1 MRDKDGMFPLN
12 FIHSMLKQK
21 SEHKIG
27 DVEFV
32 CATVE
37 HVETAPTYRLRQ
49 QENENWNW
57 ERGNK
62 LKGSMRRLAGTNFLK
77 YTKKPVSFFF

>member
-21 SEHKIG
+21 SEHKIR

-37 HVETAPTYRLRQ
+37 HVETAPYRLRQ
-49 QENENWNW
+49 QENEN
-57 ERGNK
+57 
-62 LKGSMRRLAGTNFLK
+62 
-77 YTKKPVSFFF
+77 